1 MKRSGKKPRP
11 PATVIAPSDVGAVGD
26 DSPAPPT
33 ALPSEPAPARRGGW
47 RARALTALKLASGV
61 GLVVV
66 VAAAVAWGAHRYAL
80 TSPRFAI
87 ADVQVDGA
95 QRASAA
101 ALAEAAGARV
111 GQNVFALDTAAA
123 EARLLADPWVS
134 AARVSRRL
142 PDGVRIEVTERQA
155 AALAAIGE
163 RLYVVTPT
171 GEPFKELADGDPADL
186 PVVTGMDAESLAR
199 DRARALERIGV
210 ALEVLRHWERI
221 PMSRVHPAQEVILHP
236 GGQVSLVV
244 GKAAAALH
252 LGHGPWRKKLLMAES
267 VLRDLGA
274 KGRVPGIVFL
284 DNEAHPERV
293 VVRMR

>member
-1 MKRSGKKPRP
+1 MSARRRKAAP
-11 PATVIAPSDVGAVGD
+11 PATVVAPSDAGTVGD

-33 ALPSEPAPARRGGW
+33 ALPSEPAPGPRGGW
-47 RARALTALKLASGV
+47 RGRAWSALKLASGV

-66 VAAAVAWGAHRYAL
+66 VSAAVAWGAHRYAIS
-80 TSPRFAI
+80 SPRFAI
-87 ADVQVDGA
+87 ADVHVEGA
-95 QRASAA
+95 RRAGSA
-101 ALAEAAGARV
+101 ALAEKAGARV
-111 GQNVFALDTAAA
+111 GSNVFALDTAAA

-134 AARVSRRL
+134 SARVSRRL
-142 PDGVRIEVTERQA
+142 PDGVRIEVTEREA
-155 AALAAIGE
+155 AALAAIGD

-171 GEPFKELADGDPADL
+171 GEPFKELGDGDPADL
-186 PVVTGMDAESLAR
+186 PVITGMDAESLAR
-199 DRARALERIGV
+199 DRARALERLGT

-221 PMSRVHPAQEVILHP
+221 PMARVHPAQELALQP
-236 GGQVSLVV
+236 GGQVSVVV
-244 GKAAAALH
+244 GKSAVTVH